1 MKMEKKEILQSL
13 IDYYTDGNKSRFADM
28 LDVTPQAVSSW
39 LSRNT
44 FDMDRIYSKC
54 EGISAHWLLTGE
66 GEMMENSRSED
77 AVVGDLAID
86 ANVINIPVLNLDS
99 RGGFLSNDVV
109 EPEYV
114 TSYIP
119 FSRSTAQQGDVVINV
134 FGDSMSPRFP
144 NGSLILIRKVEL
156 WREFLELNSP
166 YVIDIKDGRRLL
178 KIVKRADES
187 SQYMLCSYNPA
198 YEPQPIPKDIIR
210 GVYRVLMSVRQEG
223 V

>member
-1 MKMEKKEILQSL
+1 MEKKEILQQL
-13 IDYYTDGNKSRFADM
+13 INYYTEGNKSRFAE
-28 LDVTPQAVSSW
+28 LIEVTPQTVSSW
-39 LSRNT
+39 ISRNT
-44 FDMDRIYSKC
+44 FDLDRVYSKC
-54 EGISAHWLLTGE
+54 VGLSAHWLLTGE
-66 GEMMENSRSED
+66 GDMMISDKALVKKQTDDMTN
-77 AVVGDLAID
+77 

-114 TSYIP
+114 INYIP

-134 FGDSMSPRFP
+134 FGDSMSPKFP

-156 WREFLELNSP
+156 WREFLELNNP

-178 KIVKRADES
+178 KVVRRADDTT
-187 SQYMLCSYNPA
+187 QYMLCSYNPA
-198 YEPQPIPKDIIR
+198 YEPQPIPKTIIR
-210 GVYRVLMSVRQEG
+210 GIYRVLMTVRQEG